1 MSFGINLQAQ
11 TIQAITK
18 EKKEIVVN
26 FECQVR
32 GEGELQKEKEKEKE
46 KELETQKTTTENMN
60 NRK

>member
-46 KELETQKTTTENMN
+46 KELETQKTTTE
-60 NRK
+60 